1 MSGPSPAGESAQGPV
16 VGGSVLFVVFTTILI
31 DFIGFSVL
39 IPVLPQFA
47 KRLGAGPRE
56 IPALLYLYALA
67 QLVFLPAWGFVSDRV
82 GRRPVILVSLAGT
95 AASFSLLATATDL
108 TTVYVSRILAGF
120 FAASIG
126 TAQAVVTD
134 VTGHA
139 ERARGMGT
147 IGAAFGLGMI
157 LGPPLGGMLGH
168 WGEKYPFYA
177 IAALALANLLLAFVR
192 LPETAPKHAKGWN
205 GLLHTL
211 VPVPLRLLGTVHDRR
226 IGLYLYFFFHLFSA
240 FAVLEAMITFYLSE
254 RFAATKLDVAW
265 IFACIGLVLA
275 LTQGLLLRHLVA
287 KVGEVRLVAAGL
299 LIMACGLLGVAMA
312 PGLPWYFAIGAVI
325 AFGNGITFP
334 SFSSLYSKACAAQR
348 AGEFQAQS
356 QSMATTGRI
365 VGPLIAGWVMAS
377 PTDGTPFVMAA
388 AMMLAALVLFGFA
401 RKTLVAG
408 LV

>member
-1 MSGPSPAGESAQGPV
+1 MSDPRPQQGSAPGVQR
-16 VGGSVLFVVFTTILI
+16 SVLFVVFMTILI

-67 QLVFLPAWGFVSDRV
+67 QLVFLPAWGYVSDRI
-82 GRRPVILVSLAGT
+82 GRRPVLLVSLAGT
-95 AASFSLLATATDL
+95 ALSFVLLATANDL

-139 ERARGMGT
+139 ERARGMGA

-157 LGPPLGGMLGH
+157 LGPPLGGLLGH

-177 IAALALANLLLAFVR
+177 VAGLALANLALAIVR
-192 LPETAPKHAKGWN
+192 LPETAPKHAAGWG
-205 GLLHTL
+205 GLAHTL
-211 VPVPLRLLGTVHDRR
+211 IPVPLRLLGTVHDRQ

-240 FAVLEAMITFYLSE
+240 FAILEAMITFYLSE
-254 RFAATKLDVAW
+254 RFGASKLDVAW
-265 IFACIGLVLA
+265 IFACIGFVLS
-275 LTQGLLLRHLVA
+275 LTQGVLLRHLVP
-287 KVGEVRLVAAGL
+287 VLGEVRLLLAGL
-299 LIMACGLLGVAMA
+299 VLMAGGLLAVALA
-312 PGLPWYFAIGAVI
+312 PSLSWYFGIGAVI
-325 AFGNGITFP
+325 ALGNGITFP
-334 SFSSLYSKACAAQR
+334 SFSSLYSKVCAAHR

-365 VGPLIAGWVMAS
+365 FGPALAGWVMTS
-377 PTDGTPFVMAA
+377 PTDGTPFVIAG
-388 AMMLAALVLFGFA
+388 AMMLGALVLFAIF
-401 RKTLVAG
+401 RRTLTDGVI
-408 LV
+408 

>member
-1 MSGPSPAGESAQGPV
+1 MSDPDSQQAGAPRVQRG
-16 VGGSVLFVVFTTILI
+16 VLFLVFMTILI

-67 QLVFLPAWGFVSDRV
+67 QLVFLPAWGYVSDRI
-82 GRRPVILVSLAGT
+82 GRRPVLLVSLGGT
-95 AASFSLLATATDL
+95 AVSFTLLASADNL

-139 ERARGMGT
+139 ERARGMGA

-157 LGPPLGGMLGH
+157 LGPPLGGVLGH

-177 IAALALANLLLAFVR
+177 VAGLALANLALAIVR
-192 LPETAPKHAKGWN
+192 LPETAPKHAQGWS
-205 GLLHTL
+205 GLAATL
-211 VPVPLRLLGTVHDRR
+211 MPVPLRLLGTVHDRQ

-240 FAVLEAMITFYLSE
+240 FAILEAMITFYLSE
-254 RFAATKLDVAW
+254 RFGATKLDVAW
-265 IFACIGLVLA
+265 IFACIGLVLS
-275 LTQGLLLRHLVA
+275 LTQGVLLRYLVPRL
-287 KVGEVRLVAAGL
+287 GEVRLLLAGL
-299 LIMACGLLGVAMA
+299 VLMAGGLFAVALA
-312 PGLPWYFAIGAVI
+312 PSLSWYFAIGAVI
-325 AFGNGITFP
+325 ALGNGITFP
-334 SFSSLYSKACAAQR
+334 SFSSLYSKVCVAHR

-365 VGPLIAGWVMAS
+365 VGPALAGWVMTS
-377 PTDGTPFVMAA
+377 PTDGTPFVIAG
-388 AMMLAALVLFGFA
+388 AMMLGALMLFSIF
-401 RKTLVAG
+401 RRTLIDGVA
-408 LV
+408 